1 MTRRAGWLLAE
12 FAALA
17 VLVTAGTGS
26 AAKPQRIVVEKAP
39 VLPARATDGHGK
51 QVTVRDVSRI
61 VSLNGDITETI
72 VTLGLAKNLAG
83 VDISATYPEK
93 LVAGIQKVGYQR
105 TLAAEGILSLRPSLV
120 IGTSTA
126 GPVSTIEQLRS
137 AGVPV
142 LIIPEHKGLD
152 AGARKLRA
160 VGRALGV
167 PKRGEKLA
175 RQVETQIALARREVA
190 RAATKPKV
198 AFLYVRGTQVQQI
211 GGVGS
216 GADAMIEAAGG
227 VDVGTTIGIQGFK
240 QLTAESLVAARATS
254 RFARAICVS
263 TCRASF
269 SPRFGTPSARP
280 TARSLRAPASRS
292 LYSGMMSTGTPA
304 LRSCSMVDA
313 GPAVGVPITSEGLS
327 DRIPSAASVRW

>member
-1 MTRRAGWLLAE
+1 MTRRAGWLLTAS
-12 FAALA
+12 AALA

-39 VLPARATDGHGK
+39 VLPARVTDCRGK

-93 LVAGIQKVGYQR
+93 LVAGMQKIGYQR

-120 IGTSTA
+120 IGTPTA
-126 GPVSTIEQLRS
+126 GPASTIEQLRS

-142 LIIPEHKGLD
+142 LIIPEYKDLD

-175 RQVETQIALARREVA
+175 RQVETQIALAKREVA

-227 VDVGTTIGIQGFK
+227 VDVGKSIGIQGFK
-240 QLTAESLVAARATS
+240 QLTAESLVAAQPD
-254 RFARAICVS
+254 VLLLL
-263 TCRASF
+263 
-269 SPRFGTPSARP
+269 SAGLQ
-280 TARSLRAPASRS
+280 SVGGVDGLLRLPGVAQ
-292 LYSGMMSTGTPA
+292 TPA
-304 LRSCSMVDA
+304 GRNRKVIAYDDLMLLGLGPRTGKALRLL
-313 GPAVGVPITSEGLS
+313 IRGLH
-327 DRIPSAASVRW
+327 PEVR

>member
-1 MTRRAGWLLAE
+1 VTRRAGWLLTAS
-12 FAALA
+12 AALA

-39 VLPARATDGHGK
+39 VLPARVADGQGK

-93 LVAGIQKVGYQR
+93 LVAGIQKIGYQR

-120 IGTSTA
+120 IGTPTA
-126 GPVSTIEQLRS
+126 GPASTIEQLRS

-142 LIIPEHKGLD
+142 LIIPEYKDLD

-175 RQVETQIALARREVA
+175 RQVESQIALAKREVT

-227 VDVGTTIGIQGFK
+227 VDVGKSIGIQGFK
-240 QLTAESLVAARATS
+240 QLTAESLVAAQPD
-254 RFARAICVS
+254 VLLLL
-263 TCRASF
+263 
-269 SPRFGTPSARP
+269 SAGLQ
-280 TARSLRAPASRS
+280 SVGGVDGLLRLPGVAQ
-292 LYSGMMSTGTPA
+292 TPA
-304 LRSCSMVDA
+304 GRNRKVIAYDDLMLLGLGPRTGKALRLL
-313 GPAVGVPITSEGLS
+313 IRGLH
-327 DRIPSAASVRW
+327 PEVR

>member
-1 MTRRAGWLLAE
+1 MTRRAGWLLAA

-39 VLPARATDGHGK
+39 VLPARVTDGQGK

-93 LVAGIQKVGYQR
+93 LVAGIQKIGYQR

-120 IGTSTA
+120 IGTPTA
-126 GPVSTIEQLRS
+126 GPASTIEQLRS

-142 LIIPEHKGLD
+142 LIIPEYKDLD

-175 RQVETQIALARREVA
+175 RQVETQIAVAKREVT
-190 RAATKPKV
+190 RAATRPKV

-227 VDVGTTIGIQGFK
+227 VDVGKSIGIQGFK
-240 QLTAESLVAARATS
+240 QLTAESLVAAQPD
-254 RFARAICVS
+254 VLLLL
-263 TCRASF
+263 
-269 SPRFGTPSARP
+269 SAGLQ
-280 TARSLRAPASRS
+280 SVGGVDGLLRLPGVAQ
-292 LYSGMMSTGTPA
+292 TPA
-304 LRSCSMVDA
+304 GRNRKVIAYDDLMLLGLGPRTGKALRLL
-313 GPAVGVPITSEGLS
+313 IRGLH
-327 DRIPSAASVRW
+327 PEVR

>member
-1 MTRRAGWLLAE
+1 MTRRAGWLLAAL
-12 FAALA
+12 AALA

-39 VLPARATDGHGK
+39 VLPARVTDGQGK

-93 LVAGIQKVGYQR
+93 LVAGMQKIGYQR

-120 IGTSTA
+120 IGTPTA
-126 GPVSTIEQLRS
+126 GPASTIEQLRS

-142 LIIPEHKGLD
+142 LIIPEYKDLD

-175 RQVETQIALARREVA
+175 RQVETQIALAKREVA

-227 VDVGTTIGIQGFK
+227 VDVGKSIGIQGFK
-240 QLTAESLVAARATS
+240 QLTAESLVAAQPD
-254 RFARAICVS
+254 VLLLL
-263 TCRASF
+263 
-269 SPRFGTPSARP
+269 SAGLQ
-280 TARSLRAPASRS
+280 SVGGVDGLLRLPGVAQ
-292 LYSGMMSTGTPA
+292 TPA
-304 LRSCSMVDA
+304 GRNRRVIAYDDLMLLGLGPRTGKALRLL
-313 GPAVGVPITSEGLS
+313 IRGLH
-327 DRIPSAASVRW
+327 PEVR

>member
-1 MTRRAGWLLAE
+1 MTRRAGWLLAA

-39 VLPARATDGHGK
+39 VLPARVTDGQGK

-93 LVAGIQKVGYQR
+93 LVAGMQKIGYQR

-120 IGTSTA
+120 IGTPTA
-126 GPVSTIEQLRS
+126 GPASTIEQLRS

-142 LIIPEHKGLD
+142 LIIPEYKDLD

-175 RQVETQIALARREVA
+175 RQVETQIALAKREVT

-227 VDVGTTIGIQGFK
+227 VDVGKSIGIQGFK
-240 QLTAESLVAARATS
+240 QLTAESLVAAQPD
-254 RFARAICVS
+254 VLLLL
-263 TCRASF
+263 
-269 SPRFGTPSARP
+269 SAGLQ
-280 TARSLRAPASRS
+280 SVGGVDGLLRLPGVAQ
-292 LYSGMMSTGTPA
+292 TPA
-304 LRSCSMVDA
+304 GRNRKVIAYDDLMLLGLGPRTGKALRLL
-313 GPAVGVPITSEGLS
+313 IRGLH
-327 DRIPSAASVRW
+327 PEVR

>member
-1 MTRRAGWLLAE
+1 MTRRAGWLLTAL
-12 FAALA
+12 AALA

-26 AAKPQRIVVEKAP
+26 AAKPQRIAVEKAP
-39 VLPARATDGHGK
+39 VLPSRVTDGQGK

-93 LVAGIQKVGYQR
+93 LVAGIQKIGYQR

-120 IGTSTA
+120 IGTPTA
-126 GPVSTIEQLRS
+126 GPASTIEQLRS

-142 LIIPEHKGLD
+142 LIIPEYKDLD

-175 RQVETQIALARREVA
+175 RQVETQIAVAKREVT

-227 VDVGTTIGIQGFK
+227 VDVGKSIGIQGFK
-240 QLTAESLVAARATS
+240 QLTAESLVAAQPD
-254 RFARAICVS
+254 VLLLL
-263 TCRASF
+263 
-269 SPRFGTPSARP
+269 SAGLQ
-280 TARSLRAPASRS
+280 SVGGVDGLLRLPGVAQ
-292 LYSGMMSTGTPA
+292 TPA
-304 LRSCSMVDA
+304 GRNRKVIAYDDLMLLGLGPRTGKALRLL
-313 GPAVGVPITSEGLS
+313 IRGLH
-327 DRIPSAASVRW
+327 PEVR

>member
-1 MTRRAGWLLAE
+1 MTRRAGWLLA
-12 FAALA
+12 ALGALA

-26 AAKPQRIVVEKAP
+26 AAKPQRIIIEKAP
-39 VLPARATDGHGK
+39 VLPARVTDGQGK

-93 LVAGIQKVGYQR
+93 LVAGMQKIGYQR

-120 IGTSTA
+120 IGTPTA
-126 GPVSTIEQLRS
+126 GPASTIEQLRS

-142 LIIPEHKGLD
+142 LIIPEYKDLD

-175 RQVETQIALARREVA
+175 RQVETQIALAKREVA

-227 VDVGTTIGIQGFK
+227 VDVGKSIGIQGFK
-240 QLTAESLVAARATS
+240 QLTAESLVAAQPD
-254 RFARAICVS
+254 VLLLL
-263 TCRASF
+263 
-269 SPRFGTPSARP
+269 SAGLQ
-280 TARSLRAPASRS
+280 SVGGVDGLLRLPGVAQ
-292 LYSGMMSTGTPA
+292 TPA
-304 LRSCSMVDA
+304 GRNRKVIAYDDLMLLGLGPRTGKALRLL
-313 GPAVGVPITSEGLS
+313 IRGLH
-327 DRIPSAASVRW
+327 PEVR

>member
-1 MTRRAGWLLAE
+1 VTRRAGWLLAAL
-12 FAALA
+12 AALA
-17 VLVTAGTGS
+17 VLVTAGPGG
-26 AAKPQRIVVEKAP
+26 AAKPQRIVAEKAP
-39 VLPARATDGHGK
+39 VLPARVTDGQGK
-51 QVTVRDVSRI
+51 QVTVRDVGRI

-83 VDISATYPEK
+83 VDLSATYPEK
-93 LVAGIQKVGYQR
+93 LVTGMQKIGYQR

-120 IGTSTA
+120 IGTPTA
-126 GPVSTIEQLRS
+126 GPASTIEQLRS

-142 LIIPEHKGLD
+142 LIIPEYKDLD

-175 RQVETQIALARREVA
+175 RQVETQIALAKREVA

-227 VDVGTTIGIQGFK
+227 VDVGTTIGIQGFR
-240 QLTAESLVAARATS
+240 QLTAESLVAAQPD
-254 RFARAICVS
+254 VLLLL
-263 TCRASF
+263 
-269 SPRFGTPSARP
+269 SAGLQ
-280 TARSLRAPASRS
+280 SVGGVDGLLRLPGVAQ
-292 LYSGMMSTGTPA
+292 TPA
-304 LRSCSMVDA
+304 GRNRRVIAHDDLMLLGLGPRTGKALRLLIR
-313 GPAVGVPITSEGLS
+313 GLHPAV
-327 DRIPSAASVRW
+327 R

>member
-1 MTRRAGWLLAE
+1 MTRRAGWLLA
-12 FAALA
+12 ALGALA

-26 AAKPQRIVVEKAP
+26 AAKPQRIAVEKAP
-39 VLPARATDGHGK
+39 VLPSRVTDGQGK

-93 LVAGIQKVGYQR
+93 LVAGIQKIGYQR

-120 IGTSTA
+120 IGTPTA
-126 GPVSTIEQLRS
+126 GPASTIEQLRS

-142 LIIPEHKGLD
+142 LIIPEYKDLD

-167 PKRGEKLA
+167 PRRGEKLA
-175 RQVETQIALARREVA
+175 RQVETQIALAKREVA

-227 VDVGTTIGIQGFK
+227 VDVGKSIGIQGFK
-240 QLTAESLVAARATS
+240 QLTAESLVAAQPD
-254 RFARAICVS
+254 VLLLL
-263 TCRASF
+263 
-269 SPRFGTPSARP
+269 SAGLQ
-280 TARSLRAPASRS
+280 SVGGVDGLLRLPGVAQ
-292 LYSGMMSTGTPA
+292 TPA
-304 LRSCSMVDA
+304 GRNRKVIAYDDLMLLGLGPRTGKALRLL
-313 GPAVGVPITSEGLS
+313 IRGLH
-327 DRIPSAASVRW
+327 PEVR

>member
-1 MTRRAGWLLAE
+1 MTRRAGWLLAAL
-12 FAALA
+12 AALA

-39 VLPARATDGHGK
+39 VLPARVTDGQGK

-93 LVAGIQKVGYQR
+93 LVAGIQKIGYQR

-120 IGTSTA
+120 IGTPTA
-126 GPVSTIEQLRS
+126 GPASTIEQLRS

-142 LIIPEHKGLD
+142 LIIPEYKDLD

-175 RQVETQIALARREVA
+175 RQVETQIALAKREVA

-227 VDVGTTIGIQGFK
+227 VDVGKSIGIQGFK
-240 QLTAESLVAARATS
+240 QLTAESLVAAQPD
-254 RFARAICVS
+254 VLLLL
-263 TCRASF
+263 
-269 SPRFGTPSARP
+269 SAGLQ
-280 TARSLRAPASRS
+280 SVGGVDGLLRLPGVAQ
-292 LYSGMMSTGTPA
+292 TPA
-304 LRSCSMVDA
+304 GRNRKVIAYDDLMLLGLGPRTGKALRLL
-313 GPAVGVPITSEGLS
+313 IRGLH
-327 DRIPSAASVRW
+327 PEVR